1 MGAKKG
7 ERGEATLGKR
17 AGLSDDDLKWV
28 LDRTGAYIRD
38 ADAKNGMVIAALA
51 VIVAVAFPNGEFV
64 SAAKS
69 MVVDGGWHLVV
80 IVFCGLSTLL
90 LVLAVLGSIFPRLD
104 LEGRRKSVLF
114 YGDIDCYPSAGAF
127 LWDAERADLRE
138 ELAGQIYVNSK
149 IAKRKMALNRWSLF
163 FLLLFMLLCAVVM
176 VIGSGDRLCTTI
188 IARGRKESTRFLVAR
203 WRLSR
208 RIGCRRT
215 MS

>member
-1 MGAKKG
+1 MCIRDRG

-69 MVVDGGWHLVV
+69 MVVDGGWYLVV
-80 IVFCGLSTLL
+80 VVFCGLSTLL

-104 LEGRRKSVLF
+104 LEGRGKSVLF

-149 IAKRKMALNRWSLF
+149 IAKRKMALNRWSF
-163 FLLLFMLLCAVVM
+163 
-176 VIGSGDRLCTTI
+176 
-188 IARGRKESTRFLVAR
+188 FLVAVYAVVCR
-203 WRLSR
+203 GYGHRFGEMGYALRLSR
-208 RIGCRRT
+208 GEEKNRRD
-215 MS
+215 SR